1 MTLSQ
6 LIYTSSCS
14 AAMTP
19 RMAYE
24 TSAKSVGIC
33 QKLGLTGRVFANN
46 QQALA
51 MTEGPTEL
59 VHSYYQAVAAD
70 SLVESII
77 LHTDRI
83 IPVREF
89 SNYSVWLNV
98 DTPID
103 FTETV
108 CHLTAESLQHAMPAK
123 ISGRLR
129 IMIEAYLKP
138 DLLNN

>member
-1 MTLSQ
+1 
-6 LIYTSSCS
+6 
-14 AAMTP
+14 
-19 RMAYE
+19 
-24 TSAKSVGIC
+24 
-33 QKLGLTGRVFANN
+33 
-46 QQALA
+46 
-51 MTEGPTEL
+51 
-59 VHSYYQAVAAD
+59 
-70 SLVESII
+70 

-83 IPVREF
+83 ISLREF
-89 SNYSVWLNV
+89 SDYSVWLNV